1 MSENNKSGHRER
13 LRERFASCE
22 QGSRDDIALLELLL
36 TYAIPLKDVQPL
48 AKRLL
53 AEFGNLD
60 DVLTADIDSLSR
72 VDGIKHYSA
81 ILINLI
87 DVIRKQHPVHPLPA
101 KLHGTSS
108 LFEHIDQE
116 LEYSG
121 DPPAQPKAPR
131 QRSGV
136 IGKAILKEAIEIL
149 PKLPDTES
157 LAEIRQF
164 LVNNLHFSA
173 AQTRKRNSSYIT
185 LRMFPNGIADKAL
198 IAFARKFQGTQELRD
213 VCFYRFCM
221 AEPLML
227 DVIAELIIPAIGVGK
242 MHRQRIHDYL
252 IERFPESKSIGDCSK
267 AIVDALVAGGIVR
280 ADRTHISFSYRDI
293 PLHSFAFVI
302 HSEFS
307 EPGMYDLGKLVKNR
321 HIIGMLWN
329 PTRFVPM
336 LYELRNNE
344 LISKISEIDSVR
356 QFTTKWTLDKLV
368 ARITS

>member
-1 MSENNKSGHRER
+1 MSENNKSGHRDR
-13 LRERFASCE
+13 LRERFVSCE
-22 QGSRDDIALLELLL
+22 QGSQDDLALLELLL

-48 AKRLL
+48 AKSLI
-53 AEFGNLD
+53 AEFGSLD
-60 DVLTADIDSLSR
+60 GVLAADIDSL
-72 VDGIKHYSA
+72 VMIDGIKQYSA
-81 ILINLI
+81 VLIKLV
-87 DVIRKQHPVHPLPA
+87 DALRKQHPVPSQQVPSR
-101 KLHGTSS
+101 SS

-116 LEYSG
+116 PHYSG
-121 DPPAQPKAPR
+121 VPSEQPKAPR

-136 IGKAILKEAIEIL
+136 IGKAILKEAIAIL

-227 DVIAELIIPAIGVGK
+227 DVIAELIIPAIGFGK

-267 AIVDALVAGGIVR
+267 AIVDALAAGGIVR

-293 PLHSFAFVI
+293 PIHSFAFVI
-302 HSEFS
+302 HSEYS
-307 EPGMYDLGKLVKNR
+307 EPGMYDLGKLEKNI
-321 HIIGMLWN
+321 HITSMLWN
-329 PTRFVPM
+329 PTRLVPM
-336 LYELRNNE
+336 LYELRNSE
-344 LISKISEIDSVR
+344 LISKISEIDNVR
-356 QFTTKWTLDKLV
+356 QFTTKWTLDEMV
-368 ARITS
+368 VRITS

>member
-1 MSENNKSGHRER
+1 MPENNKSGHRER
-13 LRERFASCE
+13 LRERFVSCE
-22 QGSRDDIALLELLL
+22 QGSRDDLALLELLL
-36 TYAIPLKDVQPL
+36 TYAIPLKDVQQL
-48 AKRLL
+48 AKCLI

-60 DVLTADIDSLSR
+60 GVLAADIDSL
-72 VDGIKHYSA
+72 VTIDGIKQYSA
-81 ILINLI
+81 ILIKLV
-87 DVIRKQHPVHPLPA
+87 DALRKQHPVPAQQVPA
-101 KLHGTSS
+101 KSS
-108 LFEHIDQE
+108 LFEHVDQE
-116 LEYSG
+116 PQYSATT
-121 DPPAQPKAPR
+121 PVQPKAPR

-185 LRMFPNGIADKAL
+185 LRMFPNGTADKAL
-198 IAFARKFQGTQELRD
+198 REFARKFQGTQELRD
-213 VCFYRFCM
+213 VSFYRFCM

-267 AIVDALVAGGIVR
+267 AIVDALAAGGIVR

-293 PLHSFAFVI
+293 PIHSFAFVI
-302 HSEFS
+302 HSEYS
-307 EPGMYDLGKLVKNR
+307 EPGMYDLGRLEKNI
-321 HIIGMLWN
+321 HIMSMLWN
-329 PTRFVPM
+329 PTRLVPM
-336 LYELRNNE
+336 LYELRNSE
-344 LISKISEIDSVR
+344 LISKISEIDNVR
-356 QFTTKWTLDKLV
+356 QFTTKWTLDEMV
-368 ARITS
+368 VRITS

>member
-1 MSENNKSGHRER
+1 
-13 LRERFASCE
+13 
-22 QGSRDDIALLELLL
+22 
-36 TYAIPLKDVQPL
+36 
-48 AKRLL
+48 
-53 AEFGNLD
+53 
-60 DVLTADIDSLSR
+60 
-72 VDGIKHYSA
+72 
-81 ILINLI
+81 
-87 DVIRKQHPVHPLPA
+87 
-101 KLHGTSS
+101 
-108 LFEHIDQE
+108 
-116 LEYSG
+116 
-121 DPPAQPKAPR
+121 
-131 QRSGV
+131 
-136 IGKAILKEAIEIL
+136 
-149 PKLPDTES
+149 
-157 LAEIRQF
+157 
-164 LVNNLHFSA
+164 
-173 AQTRKRNSSYIT
+173 
-185 LRMFPNGIADKAL
+185 
-198 IAFARKFQGTQELRD
+198 
-213 VCFYRFCM
+213 M

-280 ADRTHISFSYRDI
+280 ADRTYISFSYRDI

-307 EPGMYDLGKLVKNR
+307 ETGMYDLVKLEKNR

>member
-1 MSENNKSGHRER
+1 MPENNKSGHRER
-13 LRERFASCE
+13 LRERFVSCE
-22 QGSRDDIALLELLL
+22 QGSRDDLALLELLL
-36 TYAIPLKDVQPL
+36 TYAIPLKDVQQL
-48 AKRLL
+48 AKCLI

-60 DVLTADIDSLSR
+60 GVLAADIDSL
-72 VDGIKHYSA
+72 VTIDGIKQYSA
-81 ILINLI
+81 ILIKLV
-87 DVIRKQHPVHPLPA
+87 DALRKQHPVPAQQVPA
-101 KLHGTSS
+101 KSS
-108 LFEHIDQE
+108 LFEHVDQE
-116 LEYSG
+116 PQYSATT
-121 DPPAQPKAPR
+121 PAQPKAPR

-185 LRMFPNGIADKAL
+185 LRMFPNGTADKAL

-227 DVIAELIIPAIGVGK
+227 DVITELIIPAIGVGK

-267 AIVDALVAGGIVR
+267 AIVDALVAGGVAR

-293 PLHSFAFVI
+293 PIHSFAFVI
-302 HSEFS
+302 HSEYS
-307 EPGMYDLGKLVKNR
+307 EPGMYDLGRLEKNIHVKS
-321 HIIGMLWN
+321 MLWN
-329 PTRFVPM
+329 PTRLVPM
-336 LYELRNNE
+336 LYELRNSE
-344 LISKISEIDSVR
+344 LISKISEIDNVR
-356 QFTTKWTLDKLV
+356 QFTTKWTLDEMV
-368 ARITS
+368 VRITP